1 MILCAQSKSPLSSAF
16 SSNSYRGNMF
26 KPPPNL
32 LLDNWTLGGWCLLYS
47 YCPLFWFVFKIS
59 LHLFVVL
66 STSKTLELETN
77 VSFSVFVFSVCHYP
91 LRTFLSLGHPPQ
103 HLIHFKWECLKNG
116 HCSSLTDGWVWGNVA
131 KINWDSILDATRQ
144 QGIKDKVIA
153 SKLPGRKRCCH
164 WLQQVTYC
172 VNKLDLH

>member
-1 MILCAQSKSPLSSAF
+1 MILCAQFKSPLSSAF
-16 SSNSYRGNMF
+16 SSNSYRGNTF

-116 HCSSLTDGWVWGNVA
+116 HFSSLTDGWVWGNVA
-131 KINWDSILDATRQ
+131 NINWDSYSWRYKTAGNKEQ
-144 QGIKDKVIA
+144 SHSEQIA
-153 SKLPGRKRCCH
+153 WKKKMLPLTTASHLLC
-164 WLQQVTYC
+164 
-172 VNKLDLH
+172 